1 MAMENALKLRGT
13 VSRDRKK
20 NGGKA
25 GPNGPN
31 GEAGPKGK
39 SKRESGRE
47 ERKRKKGEKAKKKPK
62 TKKKR
67 GGRNTCPRRRSV
79 SIPTPIAPCRSQLS
93 DY

>member
-67 GGRNTCPRRRSV
+67 GEETLVLDGG
-79 SIPTPIAPCRSQLS
+79 LS
-93 DY
+93 PSPPPLRLADPN